1 MEQSEA
7 EQMLWKIPEVVER
20 LYSWLDPASALCLIQ
35 SHVMDKETLQKS
47 LSPKAWNKLIRRSS
61 RDENRLLQKEDVKD
75 LVKILKLM
83 ELKEPSTL
91 LLPLLDLA
99 CVLPPL
105 FSTDYVKMVCPKHQE
120 GPDFQPHK
128 EHFIAIDAFLLL
140 EEVEGAFGTTE
151 QIFESIEV
159 YDLHEPLL
167 SAITSR

>member
-1 MEQSEA
+1 MDA
-7 EQMLWKIPEVVER
+7 ARKFWTTPELGER
-20 LYSWLDPASALCLIQ
+20 LVSLLDPLSTLRLIQ
-35 SHVMDKETLQKS
+35 SDVMDKETLQKS

-105 FSTDYVKMVCPKHQE
+105 FSNDYVKMVCPKHQE

>member
-7 EQMLWKIPEVVER
+7 ERMFWKIPEVVER
-20 LYSWLDPASALCLIQ
+20 LYSWLDPASALRLIQ

-120 GPDFQPHK
+120 GPDH
-128 EHFIAIDAFLLL
+128 HFIAIDAFLLL

-167 SAITSR
+167 SAIASR